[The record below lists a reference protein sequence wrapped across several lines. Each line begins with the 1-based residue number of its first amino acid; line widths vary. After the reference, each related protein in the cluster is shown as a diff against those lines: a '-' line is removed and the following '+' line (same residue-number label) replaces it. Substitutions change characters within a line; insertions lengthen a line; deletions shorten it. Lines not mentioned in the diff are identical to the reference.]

1 MFSLG
6 KEGRAMS
13 SPNLLEKKR
22 ADLISLNPAW
32 CRREKLYRMCAG
44 CSSDPIRIQGGMIEI
59 KVFLSERVLGDPE
72 WKQQNVI
79 RGLAVQNWLDAV
91 PSATDCRA
99 HIYKREPQ
107 VEDGV
112 CVPVRD
118 NLIVGG
124 EINDDAIEQLIDAM
138 KAALRRD
145 WIETKIGEQLFRRS
159 SPRLPQSTN

>member
-1 MFSLG
+1 
-6 KEGRAMS
+6 MS
-13 SPNLLEKKR
+13 GPNLLKKQR
-22 ADLISLNPAW
+22 AQLAALNPEW
-32 CRREKLYRMCAG
+32 CRREKFCRMCAG
-44 CSSDPIRIQGGMIEI
+44 CSSDPIRIQGSVIEI
-59 KVFLSERVLGDPE
+59 KVFLSERVLGEPE

-124 EINDDAIEQLIDAM
+124 EINDNAIEQLANTLR
-138 KAALRRD
+138 AALRQD
-145 WIETKIGEQLFRRS
+145 WIETKIGEQVFKR
-159 SPRLPQSTN
+159 PRPKLTHSTNQP

>member
-1 MFSLG
+1 
-6 KEGRAMS
+6 
-13 SPNLLEKKR
+13 
-22 ADLISLNPAW
+22 
-32 CRREKLYRMCAG
+32 
-44 CSSDPIRIQGGMIEI
+44 
-59 KVFLSERVLGDPE
+59 
-72 WKQQNVI
+72 
-79 RGLAVQNWLDAV
+79 LDAV

-99 HIYKREPQ
+99 HVYKREPQ

>member
-1 MFSLG
+1 
-6 KEGRAMS
+6 MS